1 MRITESIYLVGSLQL
16 GISGQWDSHV
26 YLVVGP
32 DGLVMID
39 AGGGTDTGKI
49 FENVRKE
56 GFDPDDI
63 KALLLT
69 HVHFDHAC
77 GAAEV
82 KKMTGC
88 EVYISERSKKLLES
102 GTAKEA
108 GLDRAIQKGIY
119 PDWFRFQNCK
129 VDHGVNDGDV
139 VAAAGLRFTA
149 ISVEGHSS
157 DSICYLSEI
166 DGKLNLFAGDV
177 VFYGGIIGLIDTPDS
192 TMEGYRRDLAKLKGL
207 DIDGFFPGHYL
218 FTVARGQ
225 RHIDAAIASCE
236 NEAIPQTVGQIGTV
250 F

>member
-49 FENVRKE
+49 FENIRKE

-88 EVYISERSKKLLES
+88 EVDISERSKKLLES

-108 GLDRAIQKGIY
+108 GLDRAIQKGI
-119 PDWFRFQNCK
+119 
-129 VDHGVNDGDV
+129 
-139 VAAAGLRFTA
+139 
-149 ISVEGHSS
+149 
-157 DSICYLSEI
+157 
-166 DGKLNLFAGDV
+166 
-177 VFYGGIIGLIDTPDS
+177 
-192 TMEGYRRDLAKLKGL
+192 
-207 DIDGFFPGHYL
+207 
-218 FTVARGQ
+218 
-225 RHIDAAIASCE
+225 
-236 NEAIPQTVGQIGTV
+236 
-250 F
+250 